1 MNNLQFYMAI
11 EFGTVQKM
19 LQLVCTY
26 SVVFYILPKRKQNNK
41 TQTWNNSQNPVL
53 IFGLFWTNQGK
64 KLSYLSVIVHS

>member
-19 LQLVCTY
+19 LQLVCTFC
-26 SVVFYILPKRKQNNK
+26 VVFYILPKRKQNNK

-53 IFGLFWTNQGK
+53 IFGLFWTC
-64 KLSYLSVIVHS
+64 LLYTSDAADE